1 MWEDYSIDEATV
13 VQATSWS
20 SMSTSP
26 IAGGSALCWWIDEV
40 ADLGSNF
47 GDTRSGIDRGHL
59 TGSRG

>member
-1 MWEDYSIDEATV
+1 MWEGYSIDEATV

-40 ADLGSNF
+40 ADLGQILATL
-47 GDTRSGIDRGHL
+47 GLELIAVT
-59 TGSRG
+59 